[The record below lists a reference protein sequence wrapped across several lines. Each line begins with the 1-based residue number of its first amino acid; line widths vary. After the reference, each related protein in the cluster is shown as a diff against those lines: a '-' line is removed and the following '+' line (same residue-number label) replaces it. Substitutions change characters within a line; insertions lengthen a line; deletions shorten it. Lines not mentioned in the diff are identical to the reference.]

1 MCRGCSDFS
10 NSVCGGMFPTQ
21 IQYLVGEFYLSLE
34 TYFPG
39 VIDEIIMLNLV
50 FIPFSVT
57 SDNESFHYNKTVQ
70 SKYRNNITNSIGNRI
85 RSKFS
90 VVTAVVH
97 V

>member
-1 MCRGCSDFS
+1 
-10 NSVCGGMFPTQ
+10 
-21 IQYLVGEFYLSLE
+21 
-34 TYFPG
+34 
-39 VIDEIIMLNLV
+39 MLNHV

-90 VVTAVVH
+90 EVTAVVH